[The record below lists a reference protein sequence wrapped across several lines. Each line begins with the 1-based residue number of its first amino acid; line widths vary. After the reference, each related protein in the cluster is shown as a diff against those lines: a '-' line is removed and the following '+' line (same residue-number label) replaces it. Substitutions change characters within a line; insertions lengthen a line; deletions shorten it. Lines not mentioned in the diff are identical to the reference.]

1 MHVMICFSVLFSVT
15 SKLMQ
20 SICDPLMN
28 CCAGIF
34 KLKWNIYI
42 FLHVVIAE
50 TILYHLMCIHVREWI
65 FNLLSFICLI
75 FADGFFVPQEQF
87 V

>member
-1 MHVMICFSVLFSVT
+1 MFFCVLFSVT

-20 SICDPLMN
+20 SIYDPRMN
-28 CCAGIF
+28 CCAGIL

-50 TILYHLMCIHVREWI
+50 TTP
-65 FNLLSFICLI
+65 
-75 FADGFFVPQEQF
+75 FADHLGEKDIHFREV
-87 V
+87 

>member
-1 MHVMICFSVLFSVT
+1 MFFCVLFSVT

-20 SICDPLMN
+20 SIYDPRMN
-28 CCAGIF
+28 CCAGIL

-50 TILYHLMCIHVREWI
+50 TTPFAHHLGEKDIHFRE
-65 FNLLSFICLI
+65 
-75 FADGFFVPQEQF
+75 V
-87 V
+87 